1 MDQWSNHYYLF
12 TNKGSLMKKAFA
24 ATLLILTTFFWG
36 ITFTVVKDAIA
47 QVDMFVFLAQ
57 RFALASV
64 LMIIPGF
71 FFHVRP
77 TWGTVRAGVVL
88 GIMLFSAYAFQTAA
102 LLYTTASNTGFLTGL
117 NVVFVPIL
125 GALFFKHAIPAGVK
139 WGGVMATVGLFLLC
153 TGGEFRI
160 NAGDILGFICG
171 ACVALHLLLTGHYAP
186 NHDVYWITTV
196 QLTTIAV
203 ASSIIA
209 LAGGKP
215 VAVYYPFLL
224 WPLLLCA
231 IFASVFAF
239 LVQTAMQRHI
249 PPSQTALIF
258 CLEPVFAAG
267 YAYLA
272 AGEKLSVVAWFGAA
286 LILGAM
292 LIAELMPSGVSIKHT
307 EMDPSP

>member
-1 MDQWSNHYYLF
+1 
-12 TNKGSLMKKAFA
+12 MKKTA
-24 ATLLILTTFFWG
+24 AALLLVATTFFWG
-36 ITFTVVKDAIA
+36 ITFTVVKEAIS

-57 RFALASV
+57 RFALAAL
-64 LMIIPGF
+64 LMILPGI
-71 FFHVRP
+71 FFHRRP
-77 TWGTVRAGVVL
+77 NWSTVRAGTTL
-88 GIMLFSAYAFQTAA
+88 GLALFSAYAFQTAA

-117 NVVFVPIL
+117 NVVFVPIMGAIIFKQAVPVGVRW
-125 GALFFKHAIPAGVK
+125 GALI
-139 WGGVMATVGLFLLC
+139 ATVGLFLLC

-160 NAGDILGFICG
+160 NSGDILGIIC
-171 ACVALHLLLTGHYAP
+171 ALCVALHLLLTGHYTH
-186 NHDVYWITTV
+186 NHDVYWMTTV
-196 QLTTIAV
+196 QMTTIAV
-203 ASSIIA
+203 ASGVIA
-209 LAGGKP
+209 LAGGKQ

-267 YAYLA
+267 YAYIA
-272 AGEKLSVVAWFGAA
+272 AGEKLSPIAWLGAL

-292 LIAELMPSGVSIKHT
+292 LLAELLPGGMTVDQP
-307 EMDPSP
+307 EMEPMK